1 MLKEINLV
9 VNAAPLPLEQA
20 YDHLTS
26 SIRHRRVL
34 ITQRES
40 AGGDLI
46 KEAQALGK
54 ELFAQQG
61 GSGEDALFAFLKEKL
76 DLWKTELTAY
86 EPLAKTG
93 KYPGLS
99 EIQDCLASLRKF
111 VEESDS
117 LRFLKRFVEN
127 KDNLLELAED
137 IQELQGF
144 YTNQKHSW
152 EKLQAAVDELSQNR
166 LQLEAHDA
174 AGPAL
179 ARMEEILAA
188 PRPYNLLPE
197 VADLTHTARS
207 VNDQLVSEARGPAL
221 AAIQGLLDGVTGE
234 LDEVSAGE
242 VLRKAATGELAKL
255 LGTATKATSIAHIT
269 QARQTA
275 DGAYDRALSA
285 IEKSQ
290 IPPPPPPGG
299 RVPVTPPTPK
309 VKMRRVLEVKALW
322 SGDFIETEADVEAF
336 LKKLRTELEAA
347 IKADERVQI
356 K

>member
-1 MLKEINLV
+1 
-9 VNAAPLPLEQA
+9 
-20 YDHLTS
+20 
-26 SIRHRRVL
+26 
-34 ITQRES
+34 
-40 AGGDLI
+40 
-46 KEAQALGK
+46 
-54 ELFAQQG
+54 
-61 GSGEDALFAFLKEKL
+61 
-76 DLWKTELTAY
+76 
-86 EPLAKTG
+86 
-93 KYPGLS
+93 
-99 EIQDCLASLRKF
+99 
-111 VEESDS
+111 
-117 LRFLKRFVEN
+117 
-127 KDNLLELAED
+127 
-137 IQELQGF
+137 
-144 YTNQKHSW
+144 
-152 EKLQAAVDELSQNR
+152 
-166 LQLEAHDA
+166 
-174 AGPAL
+174 
-179 ARMEEILAA
+179 MEEILAA